1 MAKPIFLIAVPYVSE
16 NFEQYIQNVQQKI
29 QHVSE
34 QLSDYHV
41 LYYVHRGEELTFQT
55 FYEKD
60 FNQIKYEEL
69 KQMIQEKIENLKSI

>member
-16 NFEQYIQNVQQKI
+16 NFEQYIQNVQQEI

-41 LYYVHRGEELTFQT
+41 LYYVHRGGRINFSNFL
-55 FYEKD
+55 
-60 FNQIKYEEL
+60 
-69 KQMIQEKIENLKSI
+69 